1 MDNRVLLF
9 YKNKLNA
16 LSKEVNKYNNINKYT
31 AVGKLVSF
39 IFAVGLFIFWYFN
52 SIFNILF
59 LTIPFLVYIF
69 LIIFGQKY
77 IDLYTKNKN
86 LYELISDEI
95 SFLNKNYDVFRP
107 NIHFIDYTHN
117 YAYDLDIFEKGA
129 LYHSI
134 NRCTTAD
141 GEELL
146 QQLLLNPKRSS
157 EDIIKMQDSVKEM
170 MPLREVSHNISSI
183 SYKNPVSLDNF
194 IKTVSRDITPPKK
207 IAVIYVYISASATI
221 LSFIA
226 YGCGL
231 IPSFIPLG
239 LFIYQFTTA
248 SLFAKK
254 TNDEYSKLNKAN
266 NAAKIY
272 LLISETIKDNN
283 FQSEMLKSIK
293 DDMCAVSSKIKE
305 LQKINSEFDQRNS
318 GLYYLISNGLF
329 LRDIILSYKIN
340 KWIKENIY
348 NIPVW
353 NKAAAYI
360 DVINS
365 ISVFGY
371 NNSDFIFPVI
381 NSSTIIKAEN
391 MSHPLI
397 DSLKRVGNNIEI
409 NKTHKFLIITGA
421 NMAGK
426 STFIRS
432 IGVNLILAS
441 MGAPVCASSFEFSS
455 VDIFSSMRTSDK
467 LMDSSSYFHAEL
479 QRLKLLKEKAEKS
492 EKMLVLL
499 DEILKG
505 TNSQDKLQGSK
516 LVLLKFIKLNI
527 TGILATHDTALGSLS
542 EEYIENFE
550 NYFFDFDVDEIGEM
564 HFDYKL
570 KKGVSNNMNASILL
584 KNVLND

>member
-9 YKNKLNA
+9 YKNKLNS

-31 AVGKLVSF
+31 AVGKLASF

-107 NIHFIDYTHN
+107 NIHFIEYTHN

-226 YGCGL
+226 YGFGL

-293 DDMCAVSSKIKE
+293 DDMCAVSSKVKE

>member
-9 YKNKLNA
+9 YKNKLNS

-31 AVGKLVSF
+31 AVGKLASF

-107 NIHFIDYTHN
+107 NIHFIEYTHN

-226 YGCGL
+226 YGFGL

-293 DDMCAVSSKIKE
+293 DDMCAVSSKVKE

-479 QRLKLLKEKAEKS
+479 QRLKLLKEKAEKN

>member
-9 YKNKLNA
+9 YKNKLNS

-31 AVGKLVSF
+31 AVGKLASF

-107 NIHFIDYTHN
+107 NIHFIEYTHN

-146 QQLLLNPKRSS
+146 QQLLLNPKRSN

-226 YGCGL
+226 YGFGL

-293 DDMCAVSSKIKE
+293 DDMCAVSSKVKE

>member
-9 YKNKLNA
+9 YKNKLNS

-31 AVGKLVSF
+31 AVGKLASF

-107 NIHFIDYTHN
+107 NIHFIEYTHN

-226 YGCGL
+226 YGFGL

-254 TNDEYSKLNKAN
+254 TNDEYSNLNKAN

-293 DDMCAVSSKIKE
+293 DDMCAVSSKVKE

-550 NYFFDFDVDEIGEM
+550 NYFFDFDIDEIGEM

-570 KKGVSNNMNASILL
+570 KKGISNNMNASILL